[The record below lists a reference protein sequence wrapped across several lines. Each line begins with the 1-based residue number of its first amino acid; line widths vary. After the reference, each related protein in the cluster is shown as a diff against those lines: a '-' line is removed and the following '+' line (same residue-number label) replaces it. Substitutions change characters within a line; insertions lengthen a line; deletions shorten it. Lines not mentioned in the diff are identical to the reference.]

1 MLDFR
6 METFLAVCRH
16 MNYTKAAAEL
26 NMTQPAVSQHI
37 HFLENKYQC
46 KLFEY
51 SGKKLKMT
59 EAGKFL
65 QSSTITMKADELH
78 LMKMMEQQAGAGRRL
93 AFGATMTIGEYVMP
107 LALERFLKT
116 YPQTDICMEVADTRV
131 LLEHL
136 DSGEIE
142 FALVEGFFQ
151 KQEYDFLVYTT
162 EAFAAVCS
170 PEYKFSREVKK
181 VEDLLPERLIIREK
195 GSGSRYV
202 LEKYLEG
209 KNLLFQDFSGLMEI
223 SNIGAIKRMTEL
235 GAGITFLYEETV
247 EEELEKKTLRKIE
260 LEDFCLFHD
269 FTFIWRKGSI
279 YQSYYK
285 EIFSLLHGDKQEK
298 SEEKSGFLGHS

>member
-16 MNYTKAAAEL
+16 MNYTKAAMEL

-37 HFLENKYQC
+37 HFLENRYKS

-51 SGKKLKMT
+51 SGKKLKLT
-59 EAGKFL
+59 EAGKIL
-65 QSSTITMKADELH
+65 QSSTISMKADELH
-78 LMKMMEQQAGAGRRL
+78 LMRMMEQEAGAGRRL

-107 LALERFLKT
+107 QALNRFLKAF
-116 YPQTDICMEVADTRV
+116 PQTDICMEVADTRV
-131 LLEHL
+131 LLDQL
-136 DSGEIE
+136 DAGEIE

-151 KQEYDFLVYTT
+151 KQEYDFLVFTT
-162 EAFAAVCS
+162 KDFAAVSS
-170 PEYKFSREVKK
+170 PEYKFEKEVKK
-181 VEDLLPERLIIREK
+181 VEDLLSERLIIREK

-209 KNLLFQDFSGLMEI
+209 KNLLFQDFASIMEI
-223 SNIGAIKRMTEL
+223 SNIGAIKRMVEL
-235 GAGITFLYEETV
+235 SAGITFLYEETV
-247 EEELEKKTLRKIE
+247 KEELKKGTLRKIE

-285 EIFSLLHGDKQEK
+285 DIFSLLHGKE
-298 SEEKSGFLGHS
+298 